1 MKKILIIEDEEA
13 IRFILEKRLKDAG
26 YLVIS
31 AENGIEGLN
40 KARKENPDLILLD
53 LMLPGIDG
61 YQVCS
66 ILKRDRRYT
75 NIPIIII
82 TARVQQKDYELA
94 MQLGADAFLTKP
106 FESQIL
112 LSKIEELLKNNKG
125 EEQC

>member
-13 IRFILEKRLKDAG
+13 IRFILEKRLSDAG
-26 YLVIS
+26 YFVIS
-31 AENGIEGLN
+31 AENGLEGLN

-75 NIPIIII
+75 HIPIIIL
-82 TARVQQKDYELA
+82 TARIQQKDYELA
-94 MQLGADAFLTKP
+94 MQVGADAFLTKP
-106 FESQIL
+106 FESQVL

-125 EEQC
+125 EG

>member
-13 IRFILEKRLKDAG
+13 IRFILEKRLSDAG

-31 AENGIEGLN
+31 AENGLEGLN

-75 NIPIIII
+75 HIPIIIL
-82 TARVQQKDYELA
+82 TARIQQKDYELA
-94 MQLGADAFLTKP
+94 MQVGADAFLTKP
-106 FESQIL
+106 FESQVL

-125 EEQC
+125 EE

>member
-13 IRFILEKRLKDAG
+13 IRFILEKRLSDAG

-61 YQVCS
+61 YQICS
-66 ILKRDRRYT
+66 ILKRDRRYAH
-75 NIPIIII
+75 IPIIIL
-82 TARVQQKDYELA
+82 TARIQQKDYELA
-94 MQLGADAFLTKP
+94 IELGADAFLTKP
-106 FESQIL
+106 FESQVL
-112 LSKIEELLKNNKG
+112 LSKIEELLKNNKK
-125 EEQC
+125 EE

>member
-13 IRFILEKRLKDAG
+13 IRFILEKRLNDAG
-26 YLVIS
+26 YLTIS

-40 KARKENPDLILLD
+40 KARRENPDLIILD

-66 ILKRDRRYT
+66 ILKKDRRYT
-75 NIPIIII
+75 HIPIIIL
-82 TARVQQKDYELA
+82 TARIQQKDYELA

-106 FESQIL
+106 FESQVL

-125 EEQC
+125 KE

>member
-13 IRFILEKRLKDAG
+13 IRFILEKRLSDAG
-26 YLVIS
+26 YLTIS

-61 YQVCS
+61 YQICS
-66 ILKRDRRYT
+66 MLKRDRRYAH
-75 NIPIIII
+75 IPIIIL
-82 TARVQQKDYELA
+82 TARIQQKDYELA
-94 MQLGADAFLTKP
+94 MELGADAFLTKP

-125 EEQC
+125 EE

>member
-13 IRFILEKRLKDAG
+13 IRFILEKRLRDAG
-26 YLVIS
+26 YLPIS

-61 YQVCS
+61 YQICS
-66 ILKRDRRYT
+66 MLKRDRRYAH
-75 NIPIIII
+75 IPIIIL
-82 TARVQQKDYELA
+82 TARIQQKDYELA
-94 MQLGADAFLTKP
+94 MELGADAFLTKP
-106 FESQIL
+106 FESQVL

-125 EEQC
+125 EK

>member
-13 IRFILEKRLKDAG
+13 IRFILEKRLRDAG
-26 YLVIS
+26 YLPIP

-40 KARKENPDLILLD
+40 KARKENPDLIILD

-66 ILKRDRRYT
+66 MLKRDRRYAH
-75 NIPIIII
+75 IPIIIL
-82 TARVQQKDYELA
+82 TARIQQKDYELA
-94 MQLGADAFLTKP
+94 MELGADAFLTKP
-106 FESQIL
+106 FESQVL

-125 EEQC
+125 EE

>member
-13 IRFILEKRLKDAG
+13 IRFILEKRLSDAG
-26 YLVIS
+26 YLTIS

-61 YQVCS
+61 YQICS
-66 ILKRDRRYT
+66 MLKRDRRYAH
-75 NIPIIII
+75 IPIIIL
-82 TARVQQKDYELA
+82 TARIQQKDYELA
-94 MQLGADAFLTKP
+94 MELGADAFLTKP
-106 FESQIL
+106 FENQVL

-125 EEQC
+125 GE

>member
-13 IRFILEKRLKDAG
+13 IRFILEKRLSNAG
-26 YLVIS
+26 YIVIS

-66 ILKRDRRYT
+66 ILKRDRRYSH
-75 NIPIIII
+75 IPIIIL
-82 TARVQQKDYELA
+82 TARIQQKDYELA
-94 MQLGADAFLTKP
+94 MELGADAFLTKP
-106 FESQIL
+106 FESQVL
-112 LSKIEELLKNNKG
+112 LNKIEELLKNNKG
-125 EEQC
+125 EE